1 MRRGDAEMVAIIL
14 VNYNGVCDTIECIR
28 SLLCVSG
35 IEYEI
40 IVVDNCSTDDS
51 IEILKKEQLQS
62 RFTLLEVSENKGF
75 SAGNNIG
82 IKYAQEKNAEYYL
95 LLNNDTIV
103 KPNFLQCLLAGFKLQ
118 SNCGVTTGRIYYYSM
133 QDTIWYAGGSLS
145 HRTGRSVHFEFGEK
159 DESLDAFPQTVSFA
173 SGCCMC
179 LSKKL
184 VESVGFFNE
193 DFFLYEEDAE
203 YCYRIIQAGF
213 TIVYMPAAIIYHKVS
228 SSTGQG
234 SPMSQYYMIR
244 NKYNFIR
251 ENFKGFIKVSAYI
264 YCTKQ
269 LLFRC
274 IKNELWFRC
283 YIAAFRGFM
292 RGETG
297 KVRKKFL

>member
-1 MRRGDAEMVAIIL
+1 MVAIIL

-40 IVVDNCSTDDS
+40 IVVDNGSTDDS
-51 IEILKKEQLQS
+51 IVALKKEQLQS

-103 KPNFLQCLLAGFKLQ
+103 KPDFLQYLLAGFELQ
-118 SNCGVTTGRIYYYSM
+118 NNCGVTTGRIFYYSM

-145 HRTGRSVHFEFGEK
+145 PKTGRCVHFEFGQK
-159 DESLDAFPQTVSFA
+159 DENLDVFPKNVSFA

-179 LSKKL
+179 LSKKI
-184 VESVGFFNE
+184 VESVGFLNE
-193 DFFLYEEDAE
+193 DFFLYEEDSE
-203 YCYRIIQAGF
+203 YCYRIIKAGF
-213 TIVYMPAAIIYHKVS
+213 SIVYMPTSIIYHKVS
-228 SSTGQG
+228 SSTGQD

-251 ENFKGFIKVSAYI
+251 ENFKGFFKVCAYI
-264 YCTKQ
+264 YCTEQ

-274 IKNELWFRC
+274 IKNKVRFRC
-283 YIAAFRGFM
+283 YIAAFRAFM
-292 RGETG
+292 RKETG
-297 KVRKKFL
+297 KVRKNVL